1 MTTLHY
7 ITELPGLESDMLS
20 YDWGGACSIPLVI
33 VVVIIVVV
41 VVVVL
46 LLLIIV
52 VIVVVVIELIDKQLS
67 I

>member
-41 VVVVL
+41 VVI
-46 LLLIIV
+46 LLLITI

>member
-41 VVVVL
+41 VVI
-46 LLLIIV
+46 LLLIII

>member
-20 YDWGGACSIPLVI
+20 YDWGGACSIPLII

-41 VVVVL
+41 VVI

-52 VIVVVVIELIDKQLS
+52 VIIVIVIELIDKQLS

>member
-7 ITELPGLESDMLS
+7 IIELPGLESDMLS

-41 VVVVL
+41 VVVI